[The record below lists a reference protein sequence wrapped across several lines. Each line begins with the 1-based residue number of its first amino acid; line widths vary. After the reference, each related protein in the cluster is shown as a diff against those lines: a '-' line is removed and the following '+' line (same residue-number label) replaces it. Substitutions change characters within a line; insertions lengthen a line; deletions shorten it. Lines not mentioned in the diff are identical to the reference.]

1 MKPHLR
7 AKGFALV
14 EVLVSAL
21 LFSIGVLG
29 LLAMHAKSMQ
39 TSVDSEDRARAAILA
54 SQLASQMWAAESVSL
69 EDNVITDWQQAVA
82 DTTGYGLPNG
92 SGSVSV
98 KDAIATISIT
108 WRAPW
113 KGTDETN
120 RYVTQVEI
128 P

>member
-1 MKPHLR
+1 MKPYR

-29 LLAMHAKSMQ
+29 LLAMHAKSLQ

-54 SQLASQMWAAESVSL
+54 SQLASKMWAAESVSL
-69 EDNVITDWQQAVA
+69 DGSTITTWQQAVA

-98 KDAIATISIT
+98 QNAIATISIT

-113 KGTDETN
+113 KSTDETN
-120 RYVTQVEI
+120 RYVTQVQI